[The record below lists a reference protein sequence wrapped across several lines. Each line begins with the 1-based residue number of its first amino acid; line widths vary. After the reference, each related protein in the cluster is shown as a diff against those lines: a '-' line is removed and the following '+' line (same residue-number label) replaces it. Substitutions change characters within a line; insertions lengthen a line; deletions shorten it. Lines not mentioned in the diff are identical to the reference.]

1 MTPSIYSKL
10 QLTAEHQSWPLEK
23 PFTISRGSKTHA
35 DVVVVTLRKDGVVG
49 QGECVPYPR
58 YNETVPQV
66 LAALAA
72 STDAIERGL
81 SFDMIASLGLPH
93 AAENAL
99 DCALW
104 DWISKQTRMPAWELA
119 GQPEPKPLTTAYTIS
134 LGDAPEMARAAAE
147 AKRPL
152 LKLKLGKP
160 GDAERLR
167 AVRDAVPDTR
177 LIVDANEGW
186 SADELPALL
195 RACRD
200 TGVELVEQ
208 PLPAGADEA
217 LQGMSRDCLICADE
231 SAHGLESLTD
241 LSGKY
246 DAINIKLDKTGGLT
260 AALALARAAQEKGLV
275 IMVGCMVGTSL
286 GMAPAMLVGQMAKV
300 VDLDGPLLLRN
311 DRENGIRFA
320 GSTMYPPPRE
330 LWG

>member
-1 MTPSIYSKL
+1 MTAALCSNLEMS
-10 QLTAEHQSWPLEK
+10 AGHESWPLDK
-23 PFTISRGSKTHA
+23 PFTISRGTKTHA
-35 DVVVVTLRKDGVVG
+35 DVVVVKLSKDGVTG

-72 STDAIERGL
+72 AKETIGQGI
-81 SFDMIASLGLPH
+81 SFESIATLGLPH
-93 AAENAL
+93 AAQNAL

-104 DWISKQTRMPAWELA
+104 DFLSKRDNTPVWHLA
-119 GQPEPKPLTTAYTIS
+119 GLPEPKPLTTAYTIS
-134 LGDAPEMARAAAE
+134 LGEPDEMAKAAAE

-160 GDAERLR
+160 GDAVRLH
-167 AVRDAVPDTR
+167 AIRDAVPDTR

-186 SADELPALL
+186 SAQELPTML

-208 PLPAGADEA
+208 PLPASGDEA
-217 LQGMSRDCLICADE
+217 LQGLSRDCLICADE
-231 SAHGLESLTD
+231 SAHGLASLPS
-241 LSGKY
+241 LAGKY

-260 AALALARAAQEKGLV
+260 PALALARAAHSQGLV

-286 GMAPAMLVGQMAKV
+286 AMAPATLVGQMAKV
-300 VDLDGPLLLRN
+300 VDLDGPLLLRK
-311 DRENGIRFA
+311 DREPGIRFD
-320 GSTMYPPPRE
+320 GSLMYPPPRE

>member
-1 MTPSIYSKL
+1 MTGQRFTNFSL
-10 QLTAEHQSWPLEK
+10 AAAHESWPLEK
-23 PFTISRGSKTHA
+23 PFTISRGTKTHA
-35 DVVVVTLRKDGVVG
+35 DVVVVKLGKDGVTG

-66 LAALAA
+66 LEALAA
-72 STDAIERGL
+72 AKNTIEAGL
-81 SFDMIASLGLPH
+81 SHAEIAALDLPH
-93 AAENAL
+93 AAKNAL

-104 DWISKQTRMPAWELA
+104 DWRAKAERKPVWSLA
-119 GQPEPKPLTTAYTIS
+119 GLPEPKPLVTAFTIS
-134 LGDAPEMARAAAE
+134 LGEPAAMAKDAAE
-147 AKRPL
+147 AARPL

-160 GDAERLR
+160 GDAERLHAIR
-167 AVRDAVPDTR
+167 AAVPESR

-208 PLPAGADEA
+208 PLPAGADDA
-217 LQGMSRDCLICADE
+217 LKHVSRDCLICADE
-231 SAHGLESLTD
+231 SAHGLESLPD
-241 LSGKY
+241 LAGKY

-260 AALALARAAQEKGLV
+260 PALALARAAIDKGLV

-286 GMAPAMLVGQMAKV
+286 SMAPASLVAQMAKV
-300 VDLDGPLLLRN
+300 VDLDGPLILLK
-311 DRENGIRFA
+311 DREPGIRYD
-320 GSTMYPPPRE
+320 GSLMYPPPPA